1 MFSSKPKSQNR
12 IDSLIGAGTRI
23 EGTVIFAGGLRVDG
37 EIKGDVRAAEGESGT
52 LVVSEQA
59 RIEGEIH
66 VAHLVVNG
74 TIVGPVHATEL
85 IELQPRS
92 RVSGVGGSSCS
103 RSGHALRT
111 TCTTARSRRSTHWG
125 SSVTPFPAGP
135 TSRRRSGFRWLTKW
149 SGSTS

>member
-1 MFSSKPKSQNR
+1 MFSSKPKAQNR

-37 EIKGDVRAAEGESGT
+37 EVKGDVRVAEGESGT

-66 VAHLVVNG
+66 VGHLVVNG
-74 TIVGPVHATEL
+74 TVVGPVHATEL

-92 RVSGVGGSSCS
+92 RVSGDVHYTSLEMHLGAIVEG
-103 RSGHALRT
+103 RLVHIR
-111 TCTTARSRRSTHWG
+111 
-125 SSVTPFPAGP
+125 AGADAKP
-135 TSRRRSGFRWLTKW
+135 VELKLAKSN
-149 SGSTS
+149 

>member
-1 MFSSKPKSQNR
+1 MFSSKPKAQNR

-23 EGTVIFAGGLRVDG
+23 EGNVIFAGGLRVDG
-37 EIKGDVRAAEGESGT
+37 EIKGDVRTGEGEAGT

-92 RVSGVGGSSCS
+92 RVSGDVHYTSLEMHLGAIVEG
-103 RSGHALRT
+103 RLVHTR
-111 TCTTARSRRSTHWG
+111 
-125 SSVTPFPAGP
+125 AGTEAKP
-135 TSRRRSGFRWLTKW
+135 VELKLAKSN
-149 SGSTS
+149 